1 MSKPDLEA
9 YAREHIR
16 YEVQMLLATAQ
27 EWPKYYQANNWAV
40 SNALHNSFAIH
51 ARNLDHFL
59 SSKEGVKANDDYGV
73 TINWPEPSW
82 RKQINRKVA
91 HLLPG
96 RKPGN
101 DPSDAFDMQTIVMEL
116 GVGLHQF
123 YNALPLDK
131 KYWFAVIPECFPK
144 QDPMK

>member
-1 MSKPDLEA
+1 MSNLDVEA

-16 YEVQMLLATAQ
+16 YEVQMLVATAQ
-27 EWPKYYQANNWAV
+27 EWPKYYQTKNWAV

-59 SSKEGVKANDDYGV
+59 SSKEGIQAFEHYGV
-73 TINWPEPSW
+73 STTWPKPTW
-82 RKQINRKVA
+82 REQINRKVA
-91 HLLPG
+91 HLVPN

-101 DPSDAFDMQTIVMEL
+101 DLSDAFDILQIISEL

-123 YNALPLDK
+123 YNALPPDK
-131 KYWFAVIPECFPK
+131 KDWFAVIPECYPK
-144 QDPMK
+144 QEPMR